1 MKTMARQRKR
11 MNMDDFVAKYIDT
24 LKLTPEERREVDEFD
39 AYLTVSLNISVALLE
54 ARKELNLTQQ
64 QLAVKL
70 GLDQS
75 EVSRL
80 EGPEC
85 NPTLRTLSKLATAL
99 NLEIHLL
106 PRQG

>member
-11 MNMDDFVAKYIDT
+11 MSMDDFGAKYIDT

-64 QLAVKL
+64 QLAEKL

>member
-1 MKTMARQRKR
+1 MARQRKR
-11 MNMDDFVAKYIDT
+11 MTMHDFGAKYIDN
-24 LKLTPEERREVDEFD
+24 LELTPEERREVSEFD
-39 AYLTVSLNISVALLE
+39 AYLTVSLKISVALLE

-64 QLAVKL
+64 QLAEKL

-75 EVSRL
+75 EISRL
-80 EGPEC
+80 EGPDC

-99 NLEIHLL
+99 NLDIQLL

>member
-11 MNMDDFVAKYIDT
+11 MSMNDFGAKHIDT

-64 QLAVKL
+64 QLAEKL

-80 EGPEC
+80 EGPDC

>member
-1 MKTMARQRKR
+1 MARQRKR
-11 MNMDDFVAKYIDT
+11 ISMHDFGAKYIDT
-24 LKLTPEERREVDEFD
+24 LTLTPEERREVAEFD
-39 AYLTVSLNISVALLE
+39 TYLTVSLKISVALLE

-64 QLAVKL
+64 QLAEKL

-80 EGPEC
+80 EGPDC
-85 NPTLRTLSKLATAL
+85 NPTLKTLSKLATAL
-99 NLEIHLL
+99 NLEIQLV